1 MNSFP
6 LQGQSILK
14 DVQGKVKNYLWII
27 DTVATLQTDFLSN
40 TVIASEAKQSSS
52 YQEIASSLRSSQ

>member
-1 MNSFP
+1 MA
-6 LQGQSILK
+6 
-14 DVQGKVKNYLWII
+14 GKI
-27 DTVATLQTDFLSN
+27 DTAATLQTDFLSN